1 MKFGDIVLLKDLKSY
16 KNNWLFGM
24 VENVICG
31 KDGCVLKVEVC
42 IIKNGLLKIYIRFV
56 IEFVFFL
63 SVNGDY
69 KDIFNSDRE

>member
-1 MKFGDIVLLKDLKSY
+1 
-16 KNNWLFGM
+16 M
-24 VENVICG
+24 VENVFCG
-31 KDGCVLKVEVC
+31 KDGCVWKVEVC
-42 IIKNGLLKIYIRFV
+42 IIKNGLLKINIRLV